1 MLDFSNVR
9 YISSAGLR
17 IVLKLKQKF
26 QEVSVV
32 ETSLEVYD
40 IFSMTGF
47 TNIMTVRKA
56 LRTVYLSGAV
66 IIGSGYYSTV
76 YRLDNDTIVKIFNRV
91 SDEDQIERELM
102 LSSDIL

>member
-1 MLDFSNVR
+1 MKFDFNNNILRIFFEGEINSYNADKIAKEIDEIIAKQSFKKLVLDFSNVH

-17 IVLKLKQKF
+17 IVLKLKQKY

-47 TNIMTVRKA
+47 DNI
-56 LRTVYLSGAV
+56 L
-66 IIGSGYYSTV
+66 IIE
-76 YRLDNDTIVKIFNRV
+76 K
-91 SDEDQIERELM
+91 
-102 LSSDIL
+102 